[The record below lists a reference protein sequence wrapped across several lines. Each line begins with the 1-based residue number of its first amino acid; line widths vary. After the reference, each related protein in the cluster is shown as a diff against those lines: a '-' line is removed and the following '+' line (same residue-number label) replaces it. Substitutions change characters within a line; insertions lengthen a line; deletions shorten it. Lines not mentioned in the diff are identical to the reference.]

1 MANNFSLILTF
12 ATLIT
17 GIIWIID
24 RCQLIKI
31 FKEKK
36 NKKINE
42 SEKAIEY
49 NSLIENNNK
58 ISWVKNFSSFF
69 PILAIVLIIRTFI
82 YEPFQIPSGSMMPT
96 LLVGD
101 FILTEKFSY
110 GLKDPVKQITLF
122 KVGKPKRGDIAVFR
136 YPKDPSINFIKRV
149 IGLPGDKIIY
159 DPIKKELTI
168 YPNCLNLICKKK
180 IPIFYSSFEKSEWA
194 LFFNIYDSTIST
206 QMGSY
211 KIPVIESVPQNALR
225 QFKKREILDSINYE
239 LLLIPQIYVNPDYR
253 QLELPDNQWIVP
265 PKHYFMMGD
274 NRDNSADSRM
284 WGFVPEENF
293 LGRAFFIWLSFD
305 KHENKWPTGLRLNRI
320 GIIK

>member
-1 MANNFSLILTF
+1 MANTFSLILTF

-24 RCQLIKI
+24 R
-31 FKEKK
+31 FKLVKFYTEKK
-36 NKKINE
+36 IRKINT
-42 SEKAIEY
+42 SEKAAEKS
-49 NSLIENNNK
+49 SLITNNK
-58 ISWVKNFSSFF
+58 ISWVNSFSSFF
-69 PILAIVLIIRTFI
+69 PILFTVLIIRTFI

-110 GLKDPVKQITLF
+110 GLKDPVTQTTLF
-122 KVGKPKRGDIAVFR
+122 KVGKPKRGDIAVFK
-136 YPKDPSINFIKRV
+136 YPKDPSMNFIKRV

-168 YPNCLNLICKKK
+168 YPNCLTLSCTKK
-180 IPIFYSSFEKSEWA
+180 IPIIYSSFEKSEWA
-194 LFFNIYDSTIST
+194 LFFNIDNSTIST
-206 QMGSY
+206 QVGSY
-211 KIPVIESVPQNALR
+211 QIPVIESVPQNALR
-225 QFKKREILDSINYE
+225 QFKRREIIDSINYE
-239 LLLIPQIYVNPDYR
+239 LLFIPQIYVNPNYR
-253 QLELPDNQWIVP
+253 QFGLPDNQWIVP
-265 PKHYFMMGD
+265 PQHYFMMGD

-293 LGRAFFIWLSFD
+293 VGRAFFIWLSFD